1 MNLQSEA
8 AASGGF
14 TLAEMLV
21 ALSIVAIL
29 AVVSIPM
36 LSSNEPAKLAQ
47 VAEQV
52 VSVLR
57 LAVSEARRT
66 GKYVLVD
73 GKTEAGNLSL
83 YISTSTGQK
92 PPTTGTSAILDPLTK
107 RAVNVKPALSSMSSG
122 VVLTPQFKG
131 GGSPRLQ
138 LLIGP
143 GANQFRA
150 FDGVG
155 NDWGSL
161 QSASGVLL
169 TLGAQSLIVSINEST
184 GLVTRP

>member
-1 MNLQSEA
+1 MSLRPEA
-8 AASGGF
+8 AACGGF

-21 ALSIVAIL
+21 AVAIVVIL
-29 AVVSIPM
+29 ATVSIPM
-36 LSSNEPAKLAQ
+36 LSSNEPAKLAL

-52 VSVLR
+52 SEALR

-73 GKTEAGNLSL
+73 GKTEAGKLSL
-83 YISTSTGQK
+83 YISTSTAQK
-92 PPTTGTSAILDPLTK
+92 PPTAGTSAILDPLTK
-107 RAVNVKPALSSMSSG
+107 RAVNVNPDLNSLSSG
-122 VVLTPQFKG
+122 VLLTPQFKG
-131 GGSPRLQ
+131 GGSPHLQ

-143 GANQFRA
+143 GATQFRA
-150 FDGVG
+150 FDGAS
-155 NDWGSL
+155 NDHGSL

-169 TLGAQSLIVSINEST
+169 TLGAQSLTVSINELT